1 MKNERDRCLCLSR
14 ARDWQA
20 NSPEGSRRRGPLL
33 KSIPSNYTIFTPS
46 SWSPCTLKT
55 LTSKVNLLKKK
66 KEGMRGTSLVVQWL
80 RLCLPVKG
88 VQVLIPGQG
97 AKIPHASRPKNQ
109 NIKQKQYCNKFNK
122 DFKNGPQPKKKKTN
136 KKKRV
141 WETSGGDGYVYV
153 IDCGDG
159 FTGIYLSPNSS
170 SCIY

>member
-66 KEGMRGTSLVVQWL
+66 KKKEFPCGPVLRTLSFHCWGAQVQSLVGEL
-80 RLCLPVKG
+80 RSWKLR
-88 VQVLIPGQG
+88 G
-97 AKIPHASRPKNQ
+97 AA
-109 NIKQKQYCNKFNK
+109 
-122 DFKNGPQPKKKKTN
+122 
-136 KKKRV
+136 KKRKRKKV
-141 WETSGGDGYVYV
+141 NLFRLSSLHSQGRLMYLKNLSLLLMWHSEGYDTFH
-153 IDCGDG
+153 IIFLLICCLKLDR
-159 FTGIYLSPNSS
+159 FMIPFIEIS
-170 SCIY
+170 